1 MIRTVALTLIAA
13 TATSALVI
21 AAHVRRSEA
30 QAYQAPCI
38 ARMPQ
43 LARRLHVAPTA
54 QPSMLVVD
62 GCNGYN
68 YDIIAVLNAVL
79 DRLDR
84 AERGNPGSVDKPLP
98 TQQAPPLRHK
108 RRVPNQLKPL

>member
-13 TATSALVI
+13 TATSALVL

-84 AERGNPGSVDKPLP
+84 AERSNPGSVDKPLP
-98 TQQAPPLRHK
+98 TARPHFAK
-108 RRVPNQLKPL
+108 HHRVPVKLKPL